1 MAHYELSTPVSE
13 AEVRRLRI
21 NDTVTLQNTLFG
33 IRDATQ
39 IHLFDKGRKTHFD
52 LNGHAVIRTHHYW

>member
-1 MAHYELSTPVSE
+1 MAHYTLATPVSE
-13 AEVRRLRI
+13 EDIRKLRI

-39 IHLFDKGRKTHFD
+39 IQMFDHGQIGR
-52 LNGHAVIRTHHYW
+52 ASCRERVSSPV

>member
-1 MAHYELSTPVSE
+1 MTHYVLQTPVSE
-13 AEVRRLRI
+13 EDIRKLRI

-39 IHLFDKGRKTHFD
+39 IQQELGVQIHPLDIAEH
-52 LNGHAVIRTHHYW
+52 

>member
-1 MAHYELSTPVSE
+1 MAHYILQTPVSE
-13 AEVRRLRI
+13 EDIRKLRI

-39 IHLFDKGRKTHFD
+39 IHLFDHGRKIQHQMCVRF
-52 LNGHAVIRTHHYW
+52 L